1 VWQCLVRNEIKD
13 LCDLITASAAA
24 VLSTTRRTST
34 NQERANDSI
43 NKSPSLNFILL
54 PPPLSLSTLFFQCLV
69 CFTLQF
75 GSFKIFFYYSYLT
88 WLEVRTVGC
97 SSKGVV
103 RLSLSL
109 SLSLWSGC
117 FERLDPLYANTA
129 FESDPPLQL
138 FLCSPSL
145 YCFAQKEQHH
155 LPPHL
160 FLVGFLIHGILT
172 PCIFFYIF
180 FPKLCFSRF
189 VILLFLFLNIIYVA
203 MCFLNYL

>member
-1 VWQCLVRNEIKD
+1 VTSSLRLLLLFFLPQDAQAPTKKELMIQSTS
-13 LCDLITASAAA
+13 LQASTLFYPL
-24 VLSTTRRTST
+24 LS
-34 NQERANDSI
+34 
-43 NKSPSLNFILL
+43 
-54 PPPLSLSTLFFQCLV
+54 LSLSTLFFQCLV

-75 GSFKIFFYYSYLT
+75 GSFKICFYYSYLT

-160 FLVGFLIHGILT
+160 FLIGFLIHGILT

-189 VILLFLFLNIIYVA
+189 VVLLFLFLNIIYVA

>member
-1 VWQCLVRNEIKD
+1 MRLKISVTSSLRLLLLFFLPQDAQAPTKKELMIQSTS
-13 LCDLITASAAA
+13 LQASTLFYPL
-24 VLSTTRRTST
+24 LSLS
-34 NQERANDSI
+34 
-43 NKSPSLNFILL
+43 
-54 PPPLSLSTLFFQCLV
+54 LSLSTLFFQCLV

-172 PCIFFYIF
+172 PCIFFLY
-180 FPKLCFSRF
+180 FSPNY
-189 VILLFLFLNIIYVA
+189 VSLDLLFSF
-203 MCFLNYL
+203 FFF